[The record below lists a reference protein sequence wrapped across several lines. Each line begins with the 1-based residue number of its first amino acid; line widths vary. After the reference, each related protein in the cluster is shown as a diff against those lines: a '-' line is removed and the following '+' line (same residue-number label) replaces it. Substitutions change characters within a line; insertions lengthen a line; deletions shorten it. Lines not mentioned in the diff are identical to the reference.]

1 MRRPPRSATDS
12 RRQFL
17 KRAAATLGVAGLT
30 STAGCLGD
38 VRDNVSPPATAIGGT
53 SAIAETAL
61 SKDAFDAYATRQ
73 REQYGDHGVW
83 GAADSEPEHD
93 LQFVGAWTRTIGL
106 TTAGDPNPQP
116 EDVRDLRAV
125 ADSVVAAYEIPE
137 RSTDDKQHYQLWL
150 WAAGRLPGSADDGPV
165 AATPGLRRVEVGVEL
180 TGTDAEMG
188 AYTPGS
194 DRSRGPVTI
203 APTSPGFDG
212 LAASIPLETGTV
224 RVVPER
230 TGFDENAYAV
240 TWHGDHDGQQAV
252 AATCETAWRGDDA
265 PQFDLSVRLAA
276 DRRRI

>member
-73 REQYGDHGVW
+73 REQYGDHGIW

-93 LQFVGAWTRTIGL
+93 LEFVGAWTRTIGV
-106 TTAGDPNPQP
+106 TADGSPAPQP
-116 EDVRDLRAV
+116 EGPGDLRAV
-125 ADSVVAAYEIPE
+125 ADSVVAAYEIPD
-137 RSTDDKQHYQLWL
+137 RSTEEKQHYQLWL
-150 WAAGRLPGSADDGPV
+150 WAAGRLPGEADDGPV
-165 AATPGLRRVEVGVEL
+165 AATPGLRRVEIGVEL
-180 TGTDAEMG
+180 TGGDAEMG

-194 DRSRGPVTI
+194 DHSRGPVTVGP
-203 APTSPGFDG
+203 ASPDVDG
-212 LAASIPLETGTV
+212 LAASVPLETGQI
-224 RVVPER
+224 RVVPDR
-230 TGFDENAYAV
+230 TGFDKNAYAV
-240 TWHGDHDGQQAV
+240 AWTGDHDGQQAV
-252 AATCETAWRGDDA
+252 AATCETAWDGDSA
-265 PQFDLSVRLAA
+265 PQFELSVRLAA
-276 DRRRI
+276 DRRRL